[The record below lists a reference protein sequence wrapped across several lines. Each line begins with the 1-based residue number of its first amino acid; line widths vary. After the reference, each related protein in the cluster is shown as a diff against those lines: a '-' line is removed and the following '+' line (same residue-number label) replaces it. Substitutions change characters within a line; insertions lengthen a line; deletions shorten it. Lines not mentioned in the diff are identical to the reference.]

1 MAHFSYTAKKD
12 GGDIYHGTAEV
23 RDRFELYQIV
33 RREGAHVLNVTEE
46 ASNNFFSIAYWN
58 MLLAHIGEYEKIL
71 FARNLGA
78 MLSAGLA
85 LARALSVI
93 ERQTK
98 NIKLARLV
106 ADVASDVRRGTTFHD
121 ALTRFPDVFPP
132 LFIAM
137 VRAGE
142 ESGNLAHS
150 LTAVSDQMERMY
162 NLKKKVQGAFV
173 YPSIIILAII
183 GIGGFMMVKVV
194 PTLSATFL
202 QMKVELPFAT
212 RSIIF
217 VSDMLVHNGIIVVPL
232 AVLFVVGVI
241 FGLRT
246 RNGTRVKE
254 YTLLHLPI
262 IGGLVREVNA
272 ARTSRTLASLLSSG
286 VDVMTSLEITAD
298 VVQNSYFRSVILEAR
313 QAVATGGTL
322 SSVFIQ
328 HEGLYPP
335 FVGEMMSVG
344 EETGTTNDMLTRLAQ
359 HYEDEVELGTKDMST
374 VIEPFLM
381 LFVGAMVG
389 FFAVA
394 MISPIYQ
401 LTEHI

>member
-1 MAHFSYTAKKD
+1 MSHFSYTAKKND
-12 GGDIYHGTAEV
+12 GDVYRGTAEA

-33 RREGAHVLNVTEE
+33 RREGAHILSVAEE
-46 ASNNFFSIAYWN
+46 TTSDFFSVEYWN

-121 ALTRFPDVFPP
+121 ALARFPDVFPP

-150 LTAVSDQMERMY
+150 LIAVSDQMERMY
-162 NLKKKVQGAFV
+162 NLKKKIQGALV

-202 QMKVELPFAT
+202 QMKFELPIAT
-212 RSIIF
+212 RAIIF
-217 VSDMLVHNGIIVVPL
+217 VSDMLVHNGIVIVPL
-232 AVLFVVGVI
+232 LVLVVAGVV

-246 RNGTRVKE
+246 ATGTRARE
-254 YTLLHLPI
+254 YALLHLPI

-298 VVQNSYFRSVILEAR
+298 VVQNSYFRSVIQEAR

-328 HEGLYPP
+328 HEDLYPP

-344 EETGTTNDMLTRLAQ
+344 EETGATNDMLTRLAQ
-359 HYEDEVELGTKDMST
+359 HYEDEVDRGTKDMST

>member
-12 GGDIYHGTAEV
+12 SSDVYHGTAEV

-33 RREGAHVLNVTEE
+33 RREGAHVLSVTEE
-46 ASNNFFSIAYWN
+46 TTTDFLSVAYWN

-98 NIKLARLV
+98 NIKLAQLV

-121 ALTRFPDVFPP
+121 ALSRFPDVFPS

-150 LTAVSDQMERMY
+150 LVAVSDQMERMY
-162 NLKKKVQGAFV
+162 NLKKKIQGALV
-173 YPSIIILAII
+173 YPAIIIFAII
-183 GIGGFMMVKVV
+183 IIGGFMMVKVV

-212 RSIIF
+212 RAIIF
-217 VSDMLVHNGIIVVPL
+217 VSDMLVHNGIVVVPL
-232 AVLFVVGVI
+232 MVLFVAGVV
-241 FGLRT
+241 FGFRT
-246 RNGTRVKE
+246 QSGKRVRE
-254 YTLLHLPI
+254 YALLHLPI

-298 VVQNSYFRSVILEAR
+298 VVQNSYFRSVIQEAR

-328 HEGLYPP
+328 HEDLYPP

-344 EETGTTNDMLTRLAQ
+344 EETGATNDMLTRLAQ
-359 HYEDEVELGTKDMST
+359 HYEDEVDRGTKDMST